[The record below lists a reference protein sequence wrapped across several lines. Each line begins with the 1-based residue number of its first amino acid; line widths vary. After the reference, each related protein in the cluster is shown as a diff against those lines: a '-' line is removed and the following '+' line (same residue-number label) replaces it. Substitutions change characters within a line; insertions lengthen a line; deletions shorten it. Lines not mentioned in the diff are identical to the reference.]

1 MTRILGSLVVASA
14 LLSACGGDD
23 DTNDTSGDTNTT
35 GCTSSIID
43 FFPTDGAADV
53 YYRTSVEFTFDV
65 VDGSET
71 ISVSQ
76 GGTDV
81 AGTTT
86 VEGTRVIFTPD
97 SPLMAATT
105 YDVSVGWCK
114 GPTTLSWST
123 SDVGDV
129 ADESTLPGSAYSLD
143 IGNGRFVEPAGV
155 GDIIGSLLEQEVL
168 IGVTAADAMSIS
180 MMGALG
186 DGNGMQ
192 DMCTESFDF
201 PVAADFSENP
211 YFSIESDS
219 LALDISGVAV
229 TIDDLRISGAFS
241 ADGSYIAGATLQGTL
256 DVNILADL
264 VGEDP
269 CGLLL
274 QFGVPCEECSDGS
287 GAHCLSVLVDD
298 MQADRVDGLMLETVT
313 TADVEAN
320 CSGGTSGSTP

>member
-14 LLSACGGDD
+14 LLSACGGGD
-23 DTNDTSGDTNTT
+23 DTTDTSGTLTTT

-43 FFPTDGAADV
+43 FYPGDGATDV
-53 YYRTSVEFTFDV
+53 YYRTTVEFTFDV

-71 ISVSQ
+71 ITVSQ
-76 GGTDV
+76 GGSDV

-97 SPLMAATT
+97 APLMASTT

-114 GPTTLSWST
+114 GPTTLTWTT
-123 SDVGDV
+123 SGVGDA
-129 ADESTLPGSAYSLD
+129 ADETGLPGNAYSLD

-168 IGVTAADAMSIS
+168 IGVTAADAASIS

-229 TIDDLRISGAFS
+229 TIDDLRISGAFA
-241 ADGSYIAGATLQGTL
+241 ADASYIAGATLQGTL

-287 GAHCLSVLVDD
+287 GAHCLSVLVDN

-320 CSGGTSGSTP
+320 CGGGTTTP